1 MNPEKSKLV
10 SSYLQYLPAILQEDP
25 FMGRFLLAFEK
36 ILSGVK
42 DLPNYEK
49 IIQGNS
55 ENVPGLE
62 EIISRVETYFHPQE
76 TPEQFLPWLAG
87 WVA

>member
-36 ILSGVK
+36 ILSGWIHALMFIIRDIHKRRVK
-42 DLPNYEK
+42 IHRD
-49 IIQGNS
+49 
-55 ENVPGLE
+55 
-62 EIISRVETYFHPQE
+62 
-76 TPEQFLPWLAG
+76 
-87 WVA
+87 